1 MKIRAQIIID
11 LDAGD
16 YIAAADH
23 QRRIEAVFRD
33 IRSEYEN
40 ASLTMGQVRPHT
52 VMRADDRRRRKR
64 RSGNLAV
71 YHED

>member
-33 IRSEYEN
+33 IRAEYES
-40 ASLTMGQVRPHT
+40 ASLTMGQVRPQT